1 MQNFYVLTMLCAGFN
16 RTERNVSD
24 VNAIGTL
31 MNTVQHTAFEVA
43 VTKVLPSSLDSEKRV
58 IHCRSGQTALKLLYN

>member
-1 MQNFYVLTMLCAGFN
+1 MLCTGFN

-43 VTKVLPSSLDSEKRV
+43 VTKVLPSSLDSEKKSDTLPK
-58 IHCRSGQTALKLLYN
+58 RSNSIKIII

>member
-1 MQNFYVLTMLCAGFN
+1 MLCTGFN

-43 VTKVLPSSLDSEKRV
+43 GTKGLSNSLVKAVKKE
-58 IHCRSGQTALKLLYN
+58 

>member
-1 MQNFYVLTMLCAGFN
+1 MLCAGFN

-43 VTKVLPSSLDSEKRV
+43 VTKVLPSSLDSEKE
-58 IHCRSGQTALKLLYN
+58 